1 MSYESGGVFEMI
13 SREVLLTH
21 VDYTLWATSKLLDA
35 AGRLT
40 AEEQTRDL
48 QVSYRSVLGTLQHI
62 YYADRIWL
70 ARLEGRTPAA
80 FMDPEPG
87 PGVDALKEHWPVVIK
102 GLRDFVEFAPAGR
115 MDEELAFQR
124 LNGDSQHLT
133 HWKVFLHVVNHAT
146 LHRGQVMAML
156 RQLGHVPPGTDYLFY
171 HLQL

>member
-1 MSYESGGVFEMI
+1 MI

-21 VDYTLWATSKLLDA
+21 FDYTLWATSRLLDA

-40 AEEQTRDL
+40 PEEQTRDL
-48 QVSYRSVLGTLQHI
+48 QVSYHSVMGTLQHI

-70 ARLEGRTPAA
+70 SRLEGRVLAS
-80 FMDPEPG
+80 FQDPDPG
-87 PGVDALKEHWPVVIK
+87 PGLTELKEHWPVVIK
-102 GLRDFVEFAPAGR
+102 GLRDFVEYAPEGLIEQ
-115 MDEELAFQR
+115 DLVFKR
-124 LNGDSQHLT
+124 LNGDEHRVT
-133 HWKVFLHVVNHAT
+133 HWKALLHIVNHAT